1 MIFIDSN
8 IFMYAAGSPTAHRKP
23 CQEFLKKLINSGSAA
38 QYFTSVEVLQEILHR
53 YRSISLADEAYSL
66 LDNIL
71 QLGITILPIEIEDIM
86 LARKLLEDLNN
97 LPTRDGIHAA
107 VAIRKNISVIA
118 SFDKNFDQISG
129 IRRFEPS

>member
-1 MIFIDSN
+1 
-8 IFMYAAGSPTAHRKP
+8 MYAAGSPSAHRKP
-23 CQEFLKKLINSGSAA
+23 CQEFLKKLVRSGSAA
-38 QYFTSVEVLQEILHR
+38 QHLTSVEVLQEILHR
-53 YRSISLADEAYSL
+53 YRSIGLGEKAYDL

-71 QLGITILPIEIEDIM
+71 QLGITVLPIELEDIM
-86 LARKLLEDLNN
+86 LARKLLEDLNS

-118 SFDKNFDQISG
+118 SFDKNFDRISG

>member
-1 MIFIDSN
+1 
-8 IFMYAAGSPTAHRKP
+8 MYAAGSSSPYRKP
-23 CQEFLKKLINSGSAA
+23 CQEFLKKLIKSGSAA

-53 YRSISLADEAYSL
+53 YRSIGLADKAYNL

-71 QLGITILPIEIEDIM
+71 HLGITVLPIEIEDII
-86 LARKLLEDLNN
+86 LARKLLEDFGN

-107 VAIRKNISVIA
+107 VVIRKNISVIA
-118 SFDKNFDQISG
+118 SFDKDFDKISG